1 MGLFSKLLGITPKKQ
16 PLHLDDT
23 NFEREVAKSELTVL
37 VDVWGARCPS
47 CKQLEPIV
55 MELAAQYDGRV
66 KVCELNAESAPRTM
80 VKLGIQ
86 ATPTVLYFSK
96 GKELDRV
103 AGFRGSLYHVQAIQ
117 ELFGV
122 AEKA

>member
-16 PLHLDDT
+16 PLHLDDA
-23 NFEREVAKSELTVL
+23 NFDREVGKSELPVL
-37 VDVWGARCPS
+37 VDVWGSRCS
-47 CKQLEPIV
+47 HCKQLEPIL

-66 KVCELNAESAPRTM
+66 KVCELNAESSPRTM
-80 VKLGIQ
+80 AKLGVQ

-103 AGFRGSLYHVQAIQ
+103 SGFRGSLYHVQALE

-122 AEKA
+122 AR